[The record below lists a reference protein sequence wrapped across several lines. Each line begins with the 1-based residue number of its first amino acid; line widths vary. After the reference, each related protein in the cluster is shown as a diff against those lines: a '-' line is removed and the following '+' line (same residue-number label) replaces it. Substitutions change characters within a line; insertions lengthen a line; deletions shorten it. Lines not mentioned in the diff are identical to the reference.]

1 MNKTVFNKDFPR
13 KIIISRTDKIGDVI
27 LTLPLAA
34 YLKAHYPE
42 TEIIFL
48 GKTYTA
54 PILENYEF
62 INAFINYDELI
73 RLPEKEQLKRISET
87 GADAFIHV
95 FPQKHLARLA
105 KKAGIKTRIGT
116 SHRKYHWLTC
126 NKLINFTRKRSDL
139 HESQLNF
146 ELLKG
151 LGIKEIPAISSICDY
166 FGKEHFKLKPSGEG
180 LPNRDSITNVILHP
194 GSRGSAREWGHEN
207 FAKLASLLPEDQFRI
222 WLSGSKEEGLQST
235 AIFDSHHIKYQD
247 ISGMFSLDQ
256 LMSFIAEN
264 DVLVAASTGPLHI
277 AAALDVLAIGLFP
290 PIRPMHPGRW
300 APVGKKTKVFV
311 NDKTCNDCR
320 KSTICEC
327 MKSISP
333 EEVARFIKE
342 YFSHESINTKS

>member
-1 MNKTVFNKDFPR
+1 M
-13 KIIISRTDKIGDVI
+13 
-27 LTLPLAA
+27 
-34 YLKAHYPE
+34 
-42 TEIIFL
+42 
-48 GKTYTA
+48 
-54 PILENYEF
+54 
-62 INAFINYDELI
+62 I
-73 RLPEKEQLKRISET
+73 R
-87 GADAFIHV
+87 V
-95 FPQKHLARLA
+95 
-105 KKAGIKTRIGT
+105 
-116 SHRKYHWLTC
+116 
-126 NKLINFTRKRSDL
+126 
-139 HESQLNF
+139 
-146 ELLKG
+146 
-151 LGIKEIPAISSICDY
+151 
-166 FGKEHFKLKPSGEG
+166 
-180 LPNRDSITNVILHP
+180 SITNVILHP